1 MIRTALLHLLLP
13 AGVLISV
20 ASCRTAPSGIATS
33 ALMTDKV
40 RTDTVRIVAVRA
52 DTVRLRDSIHVRE
65 LVRGDTVRIETHHYH
80 YIYRTRAVR
89 DTLRQIVRD
98 TVRRDSTSTHI
109 STLPPATAAPAW
121 RTWLRV
127 PAIVLTLALLAYC
140 VAPNLLKRK

>member
-1 MIRTALLHLLLP
+1 MIRTALLHFLLT
-13 AGVLISV
+13 AGVLLSV

-89 DTLRQIVRD
+89 DTLRQVVRD

-109 STLPPATAAPAW
+109 STPPPARASPAW
-121 RTWLRV
+121 RTLLQI
-127 PAIVLTLALLAYC
+127 PAIVLMLALLAY
-140 VAPNLLKRK
+140 LLILKRK

>member
-1 MIRTALLHLLLP
+1 MTRTTLLHLLLP
-13 AGVLISV
+13 AGVLLSV
-20 ASCRTAPSGIATS
+20 ASCRTAPSDIATS

-40 RTDTVRIVAVRA
+40 HTDTVRIVAVRA

-80 YIYRTRAVR
+80 YIYRTRAVH
-89 DTLRQIVRD
+89 DTLRQVIRD

-109 STLPPATAAPAW
+109 STPPAPTSPVW
-121 RTWLRV
+121 RTWLRIPV
-127 PAIVLTLALLAYC
+127 IVLTLALLAYC